1 MLGHYGG
8 EVMNENL
15 VQASPVQP
23 LSNQSGGTAPALWN
37 PEAAGAWSL
46 ILNPVFGSILVLM
59 NWQALRVPEKVRSA
73 QLWLVVSIIVLVGA
87 FFLPTSL
94 LSLVNI
100 GYLLIWYLSAAK
112 PQAKYIKERW
122 GQAYPRRSWLWPLLI
137 AFGILF
143 SFLCLIFVLSMAQ
156 AALSQ

>member
-1 MLGHYGG
+1 
-8 EVMNENL
+8 MNENL

-23 LSNQSGGTAPALWN
+23 LSNQAVAAAPLLWN

-46 ILNPVFGSILVLM
+46 IFNPVFGSTLVLM

-73 QLWLVVSIIVLVGA
+73 QLWLLMSIIVLVGS
-87 FFLPTSL
+87 FFLPTSIQA
-94 LSLVNI
+94 LVSI
-100 GYLLIWYLSAAK
+100 GYLLVWYFAAAK

-137 AFGILF
+137 AFGLLF
-143 SFLCLIFVLSMAQ
+143 SFLCLIFALSMAQ
-156 AALSQ
+156 AVLSQ